1 MPARPLAEQSQRIV
15 DLLPIVIK
23 NLRIGGLLDN
33 VRPGLSLSQVLALL
47 ALERASAGG
56 ASMRELA
63 EELGVTVPTTTGLVD
78 RLAREGLVERRP
90 HPTDRRV
97 VLVLPTAEGR
107 DAVRRSA
114 AYLAEVMAAVL
125 SDVDEG
131 ERESLVR
138 AVERVRDLSGRIRDE
153 QRRIASSA

>member
-114 AYLAEVMAAVL
+114 GYLAEVMAAVL

>member
-90 HPTDRRV
+90 HTTDRRV

>member
-1 MPARPLAEQSQRIV
+1 MPARPLVEQAARIV
-15 DLLPIVIK
+15 DLLPIIIK
-23 NLRIGGLLDN
+23 NLRIGRLLDN
-33 VRPGLSLSQVLALL
+33 VRPGLSLSKALALL
-47 ALERASAGG
+47 AMERTNAEG
-56 ASMRELA
+56 APMRELA
-63 EELGVTVPTTTGLVD
+63 DELGVTVPTTTGLID
-78 RLAREGLVERRP
+78 RLVREGLAQRRP

-107 DAVRRSA
+107 AVVRRSA
-114 AYLAEVMAAVL
+114 TYLTEVMAAVL

-138 AVERVRDLSGRIRDE
+138 AVERVHDLSGRIQDE

>member
-90 HPTDRRV
+90 HATDRRV

>member
-1 MPARPLAEQSQRIV
+1 MPARPLAEQAGRIV
-15 DLLPIVIK
+15 DLLPIIIK

-33 VRPGLSLSQVLALL
+33 VRPGLSLSHVLALL
-47 ALERASAGG
+47 ALERAG
-56 ASMRELA
+56 AEGAPMRELA
-63 EELGVTVPTTTGLVD
+63 DELGVTVPTTTGLVD

-90 HPTDRRV
+90 HPTDRRI

-107 DAVRRSA
+107 DAVRRA
-114 AYLAEVMAAVL
+114 GAYLAEVMGAVL
-125 SDVDEG
+125 SDVEEG

-138 AVERVRDLSGRIRDE
+138 AVERVHDLSGRIQNE

>member
-1 MPARPLAEQSQRIV
+1 
-15 DLLPIVIK
+15 
-23 NLRIGGLLDN
+23 
-33 VRPGLSLSQVLALL
+33 
-47 ALERASAGG
+47 
-56 ASMRELA
+56 MRELA